1 MAVEDVIKLVKKVAT
16 EVIPDTITFTDV
28 KVEAS
33 NVVLYTPNL
42 EIFSDNNDLIRKLAQ
57 NVRKRI
63 VIKADSSVRKP
74 IISAKQK
81 LKEILPDEA
90 GIVDTRFDEING
102 DVIIYQLDNSNPK
115 LVEETFKKV
124 AKDYGSINTLVNAA
138 GFNIPQKFISEID
151 IDLWKGVINDDING
165 FFNLIK
171 TGLPYLR
178 ESQGSIVFI
187 SSAGLFKYPPGDIL
201 SVAPKATIE
210 HVLKGIAKEEGKN
223 GVRAN
228 SIALGVIDTGIFHR
242 LREENNTFFDDAW
255 HEAVMNTLAIKR
267 FGFPKEVADTAVF
280 LASSK
285 GGYITG
291 HCIPVDGGYHL

>member
-1 MAVEDVIKLVKKVAT
+1 MRDLNFKKGCVLVVGGSGGIGSLCAHEFANSDAKVA
-16 EVIPDTITFTDV
+16 ITYYKNEQAAVDLANEINSDV
-28 KVEAS
+28 K
-33 NVVLYTPNL
+33 
-42 EIFSDNNDLIRKLAQ
+42 
-57 NVRKRI
+57 
-63 VIKADSSVRKP
+63 
-74 IISAKQK
+74 
-81 LKEILPDEA
+81 
-90 GIVDTRFDEING
+90 
-102 DVIIYQLDNSNPK
+102 IYQLDNSNSK
-115 LVEETFKKV
+115 SVEDTFKKV
-124 AKDYGSINTLVNAA
+124 IDDHGSINTLVNAA
-138 GFNIPQKFISEID
+138 GFDIPQKFISEID
-151 IDLWKGVINDDING
+151 ADLWREVINADING

-171 TGLPYLR
+171 SGLPYLR

-280 LASSK
+280 LASSRA
-285 GGYITG
+285 GYITG

>member
-1 MAVEDVIKLVKKVAT
+1 MIDSNFQKGCVLIVGGSGGIGSLCAQEFARSNAKVA
-16 EVIPDTITFTDV
+16 ITYYKNEQAAIDIANEINADV
-28 KVEAS
+28 K
-33 NVVLYTPNL
+33 
-42 EIFSDNNDLIRKLAQ
+42 
-57 NVRKRI
+57 
-63 VIKADSSVRKP
+63 
-74 IISAKQK
+74 
-81 LKEILPDEA
+81 
-90 GIVDTRFDEING
+90 
-102 DVIIYQLDNSNPK
+102 IYQLDNSNAES
-115 LVEETFKKV
+115 VEETFKEV
-124 AKDYGSINTLVNAA
+124 IKDYGSINTLVNAA
-138 GFNIPQKFISEID
+138 GFDIPQKFISEID
-151 IDLWKGVINDDING
+151 VDLWQGVINSDING

-171 TGLPYLR
+171 SGLPYLR
-178 ESQGSIVFI
+178 ESKGSIVFI

-223 GVRAN
+223 GIRAN

-285 GGYITG
+285 AGYITG

>member
-1 MAVEDVIKLVKKVAT
+1 MTDSNFNNGCVLIVGGSGGIGSLCAQEFANSGAKVA
-16 EVIPDTITFTDV
+16 ITYYKNEQAAIDIANEINADV
-28 KVEAS
+28 K
-33 NVVLYTPNL
+33 
-42 EIFSDNNDLIRKLAQ
+42 
-57 NVRKRI
+57 
-63 VIKADSSVRKP
+63 
-74 IISAKQK
+74 
-81 LKEILPDEA
+81 
-90 GIVDTRFDEING
+90 
-102 DVIIYQLDNSNPK
+102 IYQLDNSDPAS
-115 LVEETFKKV
+115 VEDTFKKV
-124 AKDYGSINTLVNAA
+124 IKEHDSINTLVNAA
-138 GFNIPQKFISEID
+138 GFDIPQKFIGEID
-151 IDLWKGVINDDING
+151 IDLWKGVIVADING

-171 TGLPYLR
+171 SGLPYLR
-178 ESQGSIVFI
+178 DSQGSIVFI

-223 GVRAN
+223 GIRAN

-280 LASSK
+280 LASSRA
-285 GGYITG
+285 GYITG

>member
-1 MAVEDVIKLVKKVAT
+1 MIDSNFQKGCVLIIGGSGGIGSLCAQEFANSNAKVA
-16 EVIPDTITFTDV
+16 ITYYKNKQAAIDAANEIYADV
-28 KVEAS
+28 
-33 NVVLYTPNL
+33 N
-42 EIFSDNNDLIRKLAQ
+42 
-57 NVRKRI
+57 
-63 VIKADSSVRKP
+63 
-74 IISAKQK
+74 
-81 LKEILPDEA
+81 
-90 GIVDTRFDEING
+90 
-102 DVIIYQLDNSNPK
+102 IYQLDNSDPK
-115 LVEETFKKV
+115 SVEDTFEKV
-124 AKDYGSINTLVNAA
+124 IKDYGSINTLVNAA
-138 GFNIPQKFISEID
+138 GFDIPQKFINEID
-151 IDLWKGVINDDING
+151 IDLWKGVIDADING

-171 TGLPYLR
+171 SGLPYLR

-210 HVLKGIAKEEGKN
+210 HILKGIAKEEGKN

>member
-1 MAVEDVIKLVKKVAT
+1 MIDRNFKNGCALIVGGSGGIGSLCAEEFSNSSAKVAIT
-16 EVIPDTITFTDV
+16 YYKNEQAAINLANEIDT
-28 KVEAS
+28 
-33 NVVLYTPNL
+33 NVN
-42 EIFSDNNDLIRKLAQ
+42 
-57 NVRKRI
+57 
-63 VIKADSSVRKP
+63 
-74 IISAKQK
+74 
-81 LKEILPDEA
+81 
-90 GIVDTRFDEING
+90 
-102 DVIIYQLDNSNPK
+102 IYQLDNSNSK
-115 LVEETFKKV
+115 SVKDTFEQV
-124 AKDYGSINTLVNAA
+124 VKDFGSINTLVNAA

-151 IDLWKGVINDDING
+151 IELWREVIDADING
-165 FFNLIK
+165 FFNLVK
-171 TGLPYLR
+171 FGLPYLR

-187 SSAGLFKYPPGDIL
+187 SSAGLFKYPSGDIL

-242 LREENNTFFDDAW
+242 LREENNTFFDEAW

-267 FGFPKEVADTAVF
+267 FGLPKEVADTAVF

>member
-1 MAVEDVIKLVKKVAT
+1 MIDSNFQKGCVLIVGGSGGIGSLCAQEFAHSNAKVA
-16 EVIPDTITFTDV
+16 ITYYKNEQAAIDIANEINADV
-28 KVEAS
+28 K
-33 NVVLYTPNL
+33 
-42 EIFSDNNDLIRKLAQ
+42 
-57 NVRKRI
+57 
-63 VIKADSSVRKP
+63 
-74 IISAKQK
+74 
-81 LKEILPDEA
+81 
-90 GIVDTRFDEING
+90 
-102 DVIIYQLDNSNPK
+102 IYQLDNSNAK
-115 LVEETFKKV
+115 SVEETFKKV
-124 AKDYGSINTLVNAA
+124 IKDYGSINTLVNAA
-138 GFNIPQKFISEID
+138 GFDIPQKFISEID
-151 IDLWKGVINDDING
+151 IDLWQGVINSDING

-171 TGLPYLR
+171 SGLPYLR
-178 ESQGSIVFI
+178 ESKGSIVFI

-223 GVRAN
+223 GIRAN

-285 GGYITG
+285 AGYITG

>member
-1 MAVEDVIKLVKKVAT
+1 M
-16 EVIPDTITFTDV
+16 
-28 KVEAS
+28 
-33 NVVLYTPNL
+33 
-42 EIFSDNNDLIRKLAQ
+42 KLA
-57 NVRKRI
+57 NKI
-63 VIKADSSVRKP
+63 DADV
-74 IISAKQK
+74 
-81 LKEILPDEA
+81 
-90 GIVDTRFDEING
+90 N
-102 DVIIYQLDNSNPK
+102 IYQLDNSNSK
-115 LVEETFKKV
+115 SVVETFEQV
-124 AKDYGSINTLVNAA
+124 IKDYGSINTLINAA

-151 IDLWKGVINDDING
+151 IELWKEVIDADING
-165 FFNLIK
+165 FFNLVK
-171 TGLPYLR
+171 SGLPYLR
-178 ESQGSIVFI
+178 ESHGSIVFI

-223 GVRAN
+223 GIRAN

-267 FGFPKEVADTAVF
+267 FGLPKEVADTAVF